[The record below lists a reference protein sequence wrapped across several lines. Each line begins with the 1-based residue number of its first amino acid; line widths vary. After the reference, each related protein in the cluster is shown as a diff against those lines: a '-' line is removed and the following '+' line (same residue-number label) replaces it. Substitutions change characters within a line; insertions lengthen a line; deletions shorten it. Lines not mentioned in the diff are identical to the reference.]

1 MGSVLYVEDL
11 VAELGCRR
19 GKLLIVYLGLPLGD
33 SYKSTTRGHSSTRG
47 WVCGKDGI
55 SLRAGGL
62 LSSKVLSQV
71 YPFITS
77 LFPLANRVSLRI
89 ETIQRECLQLLKG
102 NARKVVMEV
111 CLENE
116 SLKKQVVV
124 GKYGA
129 KEGVVFLGE

>member
-33 SYKSTTRGHSSTRG
+33 SYKSTTSGHSSTRG
-47 WVCGKDGI
+47 WLCGKDGI

-89 ETIQRECLQLLKG
+89 ETIQRGFLWVKGSLEKKTASNEMGDSLQ
-102 NARKVVMEV
+102 
-111 CLENE
+111 
-116 SLKKQVVV
+116 
-124 GKYGA
+124 
-129 KEGVVFLGE
+129 GEMQ